1 MRKFLCLLVL
11 LVTTGCT
18 DQGDLGNG
26 YYYLSED
33 DALDIGFLDGAIIY
47 KSVEKNVF
55 SDIILKGTVK
65 NAKSDDNYIIAL
77 QLPKNE
83 KVSKY
88 FIIDKFSG
96 RIFGPLDEKSF
107 NEWKLKLGIEINFE

>member
-1 MRKFLCLLVL
+1 MRKFVYLLVL
-11 LVTTGCT
+11 LVTVGCI
-18 DQGDLGNG
+18 DQADLGKG
-26 YYYLSED
+26 YYYLSEY
-33 DALDIGFLDGAIIY
+33 DAVDIGYPDGAIIY

-55 SDIILKGTVK
+55 SDIILKETVK

-83 KVSKY
+83 KVSRY

-107 NEWKLKLGIEINFE
+107 NEWKLKLGIEINF